1 MALVGVLAALSLA
14 LLLLASFSPSG
25 RMGIA
30 AVAGLVNAAA
40 VISGGL
46 HSGFLCWAVAGI
58 LGLILSPDK
67 GNKIGRASCRE
78 RV

>member
-46 HSGFLCWAVAGI
+46 HSGFLCWAEAGI

-67 GNKIGRASCRE
+67 GNILL
-78 RV
+78 